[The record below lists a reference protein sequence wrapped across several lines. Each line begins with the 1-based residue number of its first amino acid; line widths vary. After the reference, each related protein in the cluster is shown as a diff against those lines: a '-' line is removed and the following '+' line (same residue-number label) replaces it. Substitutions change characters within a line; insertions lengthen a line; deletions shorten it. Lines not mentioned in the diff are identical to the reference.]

1 MSDLKDFD
9 IYWMEK
15 GRKLVDETFTNLFKH
30 LNNYN
35 VYLKALLGFYTAIG
49 LVKGMLED
57 STDKWAYISFILP
70 IAIVFVAIYKTSV
83 GQELKI
89 EKLDIRSPLKI
100 NETYDS
106 FVTALAKSIKHA
118 KIWVGIA
125 TVAVLIGGS
134 ASLYILNTEK
144 IKRAKCEKKAQYCE
158 KIQGYKD
165 DNKKTFAENKKLH
178 VTFDKETNEI
188 TIEAQFV
195 ESKILTIETKT
206 MEDKNDTI
214 EVQIPGLC
222 DYKAEISNVKA
233 LIKTTIK

>member
-15 GRKLVDETFTNLFKH
+15 GQKLVDETFTNLFRH

-35 VYLKALLGFYTAIG
+35 VYLKALLGFYAAIG

-57 STDKWAYISFILP
+57 STNGWAYFSFILP
-70 IAIVFVAIYKTSV
+70 IAVVFVAIYKTSV
-83 GQELKI
+83 GQELNI

-100 NETYDS
+100 NETYGN
-106 FVTALAKSIKHA
+106 FVIALAKSIKRA
-118 KIWVGIA
+118 KFWVAMA

-134 ASLYILNTEK
+134 VSLYLLNTEK
-144 IKRAKCEKKAQYCE
+144 QKRAEAEKIEQRE
-158 KIQGYKD
+158 DKIQGYKD
-165 DNKKTFAENKKLH
+165 DNEKAFAENKKLH
-178 VTFDKETNEI
+178 VTFNEDANKI

-195 ESKILTIETKT
+195 EHKVLVIEMKTIEDKT
-206 MEDKNDTI
+206 DLIK
-214 EVQIPGLC
+214 VQIPALC